1 VTVPLVALTT
11 SSVAEGGRHQQPQI
25 LLYSA
30 YIRALEEAGL
40 APVLL
45 TPSHSAR
52 SVRALMDRCAGVV
65 LSGGEDV
72 DPRRYGEA
80 PHPALGEVAP
90 ERDEMEMTA
99 LAVATRDG
107 IPVLAICRGAQVL
120 NVALGGTLDQ
130 HITDQ
135 PHVVG
140 HGIPGRDDGSQIH
153 AVNVTAGSR
162 LAEALGATRVDV
174 SSHHH
179 QAIEGLGAGLRV
191 TGRAD
196 DDVVEGVELD
206 GDAWI
211 VAAQWH
217 PEDTSLTDPH
227 QRSLFETFVQ
237 HAATHQRS

>member
-1 VTVPLVALTT
+1 MPAPMSAGEADDMLDHFD
-11 SSVAEGGRHQQPQI
+11 GI
-25 LLYSA
+25 LLAGGGDLDPAHYDQDPHDSVYGVDTRRDA
-30 YIRALEEAGL
+30 FELELARAL
-40 APVLL
+40 
-45 TPSHSAR
+45 
-52 SVRALMDRCAGVV
+52 VR
-65 LSGGEDV
+65 
-72 DPRRYGEA
+72 RR
-80 PHPALGEVAP
+80 
-90 ERDEMEMTA
+90 
-99 LAVATRDG
+99 
-107 IPVLAICRGAQVL
+107 IPTLAICRGAQVL

-179 QAIEGLGAGLRV
+179 QAIEGLGTGLRV

-217 PEDTSLTDPH
+217 PEDTAPTDPH
-227 QRSLFETFVQ
+227 QQRLFETFVQ
-237 HAATHQRS
+237 HAATHKRS